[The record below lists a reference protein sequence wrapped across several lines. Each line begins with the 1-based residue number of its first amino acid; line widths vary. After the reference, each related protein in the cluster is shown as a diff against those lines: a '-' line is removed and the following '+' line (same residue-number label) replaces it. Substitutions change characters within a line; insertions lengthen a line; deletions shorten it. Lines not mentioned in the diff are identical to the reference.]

1 MIIGLI
7 VVGVVMLVATGV
19 TCFVIGYETGKG
31 GD

>member
-19 TCFVIGYETGKG
+19 TCFVLGYEAAKG